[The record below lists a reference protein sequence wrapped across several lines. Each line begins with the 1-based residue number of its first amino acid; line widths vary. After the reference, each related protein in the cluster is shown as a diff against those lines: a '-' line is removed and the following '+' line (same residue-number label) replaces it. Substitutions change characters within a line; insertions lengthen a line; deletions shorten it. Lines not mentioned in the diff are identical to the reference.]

1 MKYRG
6 YPGRDKVTL
15 FVVDACLIAVAA
27 VAGWYLPT
35 GQMDH
40 GSHQVLEL
48 LVDPQV
54 PGLVAGNLGVPVGAA
69 AAGPV
74 LARVAVPEAAVHEHC
89 DSRPAE
95 GEVGS
100 PRDSRSV
107 TPPAPHPH
115 RPQRSPQLHLGTG
128 VPALHPGHH
137 PAPHLW

>member
-48 LVDPQV
+48 LGVGPTFLAAMYGCNMYNLAAGHGLGV
-54 PGLVAGNLGVPVGAA
+54 FVKGLVGGGT
-69 AAGPV
+69 
-74 LARVAVPEAAVHEHC
+74 
-89 DSRPAE
+89 AE
-95 GEVGS
+95 GFLDGFC
-100 PRDSRSV
+100 D
-107 TPPAPHPH
+107 
-115 RPQRSPQLHLGTG
+115 G
-128 VPALHPGHH
+128 VRGR
-137 PAPHLW
+137 